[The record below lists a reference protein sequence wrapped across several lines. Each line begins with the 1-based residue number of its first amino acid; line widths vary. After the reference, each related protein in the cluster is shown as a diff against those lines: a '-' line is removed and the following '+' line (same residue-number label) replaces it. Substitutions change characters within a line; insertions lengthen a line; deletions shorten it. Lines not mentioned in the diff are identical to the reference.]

1 MIQKSLH
8 IVNQVRRAF
17 KDPEMQ
23 KVYDL
28 FRECEVRTAAWEG
41 LEGAFKRGYVYG
53 SQVDTSCPYEWNT
66 HQYAAWSAGLDVR
79 LDDVRGATRFIELTW
94 PVPRIRKD
102 GKGFEIT

>member
-28 FRECEVRTAAWEG
+28 FRECEVRRDLREPLNVA
-41 LEGAFKRGYVYG
+41 
-53 SQVDTSCPYEWNT
+53 TSMAHKLTLLVHMNGIRINMQ
-66 HQYAAWSAGLDVR
+66 HGQLD
-79 LDDVRGATRFIELTW
+79 
-94 PVPRIRKD
+94 
-102 GKGFEIT
+102 